1 MIVDTD
7 ELLDV
12 QVEPALVDTTTKEK
26 KKKKIQKVEKSVLAF
41 MPERRIISEECIALE
56 KGVTNFY
63 RIEDSSAREGS
74 LEQRQSALNDFL
86 VFLKTIYTDIKFI
99 FTSFPID
106 MSENIDYAKRRF
118 KMGALSETV
127 KKEQQYTLAVL
138 ENLDI
143 RD

>member
-41 MPERRIISEECIALE
+41 MLERRIISEECIALE

-74 LEQRQSALNDFL
+74 LEQRQSALNDSYL
-86 VFLKTIYTDIKFI
+86 QVFLLICLKILI
-99 FTSFPID
+99 
-106 MSENIDYAKRRF
+106 MQN
-118 KMGALSETV
+118 
-127 KKEQQYTLAVL
+127 AVL
-138 ENLDI
+138 KWA
-143 RD
+143 R